1 VGLSTAEPL
10 QLFGLRSSASE
21 RTNLAVVNTGTDGAV
36 TLKVVLRAGDGQSTY
51 EVPASLLPPLGPGEW
66 RQVNDADLLRAAGFS
81 DATALVSRVAGSA
94 PFNAYAVFN
103 DNLSNDGSYV
113 PATQVGAGG
122 AELVLP
128 VVVETGTFESE
139 VVLYNPA
146 MVPVRISLSYVESLA
161 NPKGL
166 VGTVTVD
173 LGPGQQRIV
182 PRILD
187 TLRSLGLGLGAR
199 GATSYAGA
207 LSVAFAPPV
216 GDHIPGFAGA
226 KTAAAGTGECEGKGG
241 FGLFYPALPASA
253 GAVVEAFVD
262 GLQQTA
268 TTRSNL
274 ALFNPSAV
282 SSVTVRYEV
291 RDGATGL
298 KAFASAPIQLPPL
311 GWAQVDRVL
320 LGAGVTEGFVRI
332 RRDSSG
338 GVFAAYGVLNDGA
351 TPGART
357 GDGSYVEGVP
367 YYPPD

>member
-1 VGLSTAEPL
+1 
-10 QLFGLRSSASE
+10 
-21 RTNLAVVNTGTDGAV
+21 
-36 TLKVVLRAGDGQSTY
+36 
-51 EVPASLLPPLGPGEW
+51 
-66 RQVNDADLLRAAGFS
+66 
-81 DATALVSRVAGSA
+81 
-94 PFNAYAVFN
+94 
-103 DNLSNDGSYV
+103 
-113 PATQVGAGG
+113 
-122 AELVLP
+122 
-128 VVVETGTFESE
+128 
-139 VVLYNPA
+139 
-146 MVPVRISLSYVESLA
+146 
-161 NPKGL
+161 
-166 VGTVTVD
+166 
-173 LGPGQQRIV
+173 
-182 PRILD
+182 
-187 TLRSLGLGLGAR
+187 
-199 GATSYAGA
+199 
-207 LSVAFAPPV
+207 
-216 GDHIPGFAGA
+216 
-226 KTAAAGTGECEGKGG
+226 
-241 FGLFYPALPASA
+241 
-253 GAVVEAFVD
+253 VD